1 MLDQHECLKQ
11 VDIIGVGGVSDGAG
25 MQRMMDAG
33 ATYVGVGTALDRI
46 ARTIANP
53 PPNIS
58 SNGWAGVQRNKMPKA
73 GVIGG

>member
-33 ATYVGVGTALDRI
+33 ATYVGVGTALGNQGVSIFDEI
-46 ARTIANP
+46 ADWWELIR
-53 PPNIS
+53 
-58 SNGWAGVQRNKMPKA
+58 
-73 GVIGG
+73 VIRMERVR